1 MVPGQRKW
9 LGNRVNIR
17 EVTQC
22 LTQIEGRHEKELA
35 TTMWGLEDHGI
46 GKHLKRMVNTED
58 TTAQI
63 KKEIIKSV
71 TYFGR
76 QQESEQMQRRSSEY
90 F

>member
-1 MVPGQRKW
+1 
-9 LGNRVNIR
+9 
-17 EVTQC
+17 
-22 LTQIEGRHEKELA
+22 
-35 TTMWGLEDHGI
+35 MWGLEDHGI

-76 QQESEQMQRRSSEY
+76 QQESEQM
-90 F
+90 